1 MISVFDVLRRPIVTE
16 KSSYQSGDLN
26 QYAFEVHK
34 KATRAQIKEAVE
46 ALFDVSVVRVNVM
59 NVPPKRTRRPRSR
72 RLLVRRSSMKKAI
85 VTLEAGQT
93 IDVFEG
99 VK

>member
-1 MISVFDVLRRPIVTE
+1 MITVFDVLRRPIVTE

-34 KATRAQIKEAVE
+34 KATKAQIKEAVE
-46 ALFDVSVVRVNVM
+46 ALFDVNVMRVNVM
-59 NVPPKRTRRPRSR
+59 NVPPKRTRRARSR

-85 VTLEAGQT
+85 VTLASGQT

>member
-1 MISVFDVLRRPIVTE
+1 VISVYDVLRRPIVTE

-26 QYAFEVHK
+26 QYAFEVHQ
-34 KATRAQIKEAVE
+34 KATKAQIKEAVE
-46 ALFDVSVVRVNVM
+46 ALFDVSVVRVNVL

>member
-1 MISVFDVLRRPIVTE
+1 MITVYDVLRRPIVTE

-26 QYAFEVHK
+26 QYAFEVHQ
-34 KATRAQIKEAVE
+34 KATKAQIKEAVE
-46 ALFDVSVVRVNVM
+46 AMFDVNVVRVNVM
-59 NVPPKRTRRPRSR
+59 NVPAKRTRRARSR
-72 RLLVRRSSMKKAI
+72 RLLVRRSSMKKAV
-85 VTLEAGQT
+85 VTLESGQT

>member
-1 MISVFDVLRRPIVTE
+1 MITVYDVLRRPIVTE

-34 KATRAQIKEAVE
+34 KATKAQIKEAVE
-46 ALFDVSVVRVNVM
+46 AMFDVSVLRVNVL
-59 NVPPKRTRRPRSR
+59 NVPPKRTRRARSR
-72 RLLVRRSSMKKAI
+72 RLLVRRSSIKKAI
-85 VTLEAGQT
+85 VTLAPGQT